1 MTVLLGILC
10 FFFLVDN
17 PKSWLLRL
25 TEQEK
30 AITEE
35 RTQDNA
41 VVRHQKIKW
50 DQMWEACKE
59 IRLWCV
65 CLAGLGLNLQNGA
78 LQVFSAQFIKELG
91 DFTVRTYD
99 NNTSTSIVD

>member
-30 AITEE
+30 SITED

-50 DQMWEACKE
+50 GQMWEACKE
-59 IRLWCV
+59 IRLWCI
-65 CLAGLGLNLQNGA
+65 CFAGLGLNLQNGA

-91 DFTVRTYD
+91 DFTVRQDTM
-99 NNTSTSIVD
+99 THIHSIVD